1 MEVNDLGK
9 KIIVFFKATLNLF
22 LFFITEW
29 MKFLVDMLK
38 PVFLGFKYIYIKT
51 IGKLIKWILEKEGIA
66 EVIIIAITI
75 FFLLV
80 IFPPG
85 LKLIMNKFEN
95 LLGSTAGEWLSF
107 YGSYLGGILGGIAT
121 LMAVVIT
128 TNQTRIIQEENKKE
142 NQNINFQNGLTIMSI
157 QNRSEGLTREIQNE
171 NNKLQ
176 LKNERKD
183 FTNGIAENMAKYI
196 TGINRFFSVKYVR
209 YTNENIKNDYSDTSK
224 KNTNELEKDIEM
236 DKYVP
241 TEMYFLLKIKL
252 KNINLASDLI
262 SKLDIVH
269 NYSLNIN
276 EEKYRDIELKKIQED
291 ISELINLTEKF
302 ITNYLLE
309 EL

>member
-128 TNQTRIIQEENKKE
+128 TNQTRIIQEENKVE
-142 NQNINFQNGLTIMSI
+142 
-157 QNRSEGLTREIQNE
+157 TREIQAE
-171 NNKLQ
+171 SKKEKIYFQ
-176 LKNERKD
+176 KKE
-183 FTNGIAENMAKYI
+183 FTDEICKCISEYI
-196 TGINRFFSVKYVR
+196 TDACGYFYEQWYRKTEWEKRIDR
-209 YTNENIKNDYSDTSK
+209 KNAIS
-224 KNTNELEKDIEM
+224 I
-236 DKYVP
+236 
-241 TEMYFLLKIKL
+241 YFLLNIKL
-252 KNINLASDLI
+252 SEIDL
-262 SKLDIVH
+262 SKDLLKQLDIIHKDLSFVDP
-269 NYSLNIN
+269 NKDLDLQRIN
-276 EEKYRDIELKKIQED
+276 FEAAYKNLIKLTKKFTKEYMD
-291 ISELINLTEKF
+291 L
-302 ITNYLLE
+302 
-309 EL
+309 